1 MHKIP
6 VRIEAI
12 EKRKRATAP
21 LHLIAGFFLLGNA
34 ASLSY
39 DAQFSFLSLLPVY
52 LVAVASIVYGLFRK
66 KADPLGKFNHWVR
79 TLQFLTFA
87 MLAIYTVNLFSNV
100 KVASLITWGIVIL
113 FLMFTERKVFHD
125 TDVTIKAD
133 GVFVPGYF
141 TGHLVP
147 WHNISDLVLRTD
159 FITVSKTNNKF
170 LQLEVVKVFSADEI
184 EQINEYS
191 RQQVTNA
198 IQNPIYI

>member
-34 ASLSY
+34 ASLSS
-39 DAQFSFLSLLPVY
+39 DSRFPLLSLFPIY
-52 LVAVASIVYGLFRK
+52 LLASGSIVYGLFRK
-66 KADPLGKFNHWVR
+66 KADPAGKFNHWVR
-79 TLQFLTFA
+79 MFQFLSFA
-87 MLAIYTVNLFSNV
+87 MLAIYTVHLFSNV
-100 KVASLITWGIVIL
+100 KVASLIIWGIVIL

-141 TGHLVP
+141 TGRLIP
-147 WHNISDLVLRTD
+147 WHNISDIVLRSD
-159 FITVSKTNNKF
+159 FITVSKSNNKF
-170 LQLEVVKVFSADEI
+170 LQIEVVKIFSEAEI
-184 EQINEYS
+184 EQVNEYS
-191 RQQVTNA
+191 RQQVSIA
-198 IQNPIYI
+198 VQNPIYI